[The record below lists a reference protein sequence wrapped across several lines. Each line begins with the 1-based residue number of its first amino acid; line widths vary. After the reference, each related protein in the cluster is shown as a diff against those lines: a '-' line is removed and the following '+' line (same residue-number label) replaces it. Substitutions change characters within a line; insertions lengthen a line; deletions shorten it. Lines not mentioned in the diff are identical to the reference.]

1 MVNPS
6 AWLKASPHKK
16 KQYKFTL
23 MVGTTLLLIFSVL
36 LILTLKSSKTTRRKG
51 GIQDLGPL
59 IQLKLSADDLILL
72 NNRDYQLWISV
83 DWLESQRREYRIKIR
98 NRENSAA
105 DFQLD
110 IEEHVFDLFKLDK
123 ERRDLYDFYKMADN
137 WNLQRS
143 SPLQI
148 QLKINGVFIGKYLME
163 ENVYEQVRDEQG
175 SYFIR
180 LSTDIHWLR
189 KMYSELENGVSEI
202 LTAYFDIDRMA
213 AGFVFFSLFG
223 PEDPGRLVFRFDRR
237 VKKFRPYI
245 TMESI
250 ISGLERAGKS
260 FREPSG
266 RDKDIFKRLN
276 QESIESLIE
285 KSSRVRSPYAWLM
298 TAVLKMFPVH
308 AAR

>member
-1 MVNPS
+1 
-6 AWLKASPHKK
+6 
-16 KQYKFTL
+16 
-23 MVGTTLLLIFSVL
+23 MVGATLLLIFSVL

-51 GIQDLGPL
+51 GIQDLGSL

-180 LSTDIHWLR
+180 LGTDTHWLR
-189 KMYSELENGVSEI
+189 KMYSELENGVSET

-298 TAVLKMFPVH
+298 KAVLKMFPVH
-308 AAR
+308 AGR